1 MSGNYLLGHLFKI
14 GYFRRLHVK
23 MSEKFISCEVQK
35 FQKMDQKCKNVK
47 NGPKIDQKVRIF
59 LELENGI
66 LVTCKTRHAK

>member
-47 NGPKIDQKVRIF
+47 KKTKKS
-59 LELENGI
+59 EKMSENDI
-66 LVTCKTRHAK
+66 LVIC